1 MDALEEK
8 FSMLPR
14 AGSFYYK
21 NLNQQGMKD
30 ARLLTFIHSL
40 CRAPRQL
47 DNAADLALSGGY
59 LRDNFMVVR
68 FKDRDVLYYGTGAAQ
83 QKRFGYKSK
92 AGQTANRAERLMAYD
107 GLALTNE
114 KAKMLAENTV
124 TDLVDNREATLKFP
138 YKHMSVWSEETM
150 PLYGLKVDR
159 NVCIETI
166 ESKTGVK
173 YYKNKDFF
181 SYYGLVNFIENPH
194 KLFPEGSF
202 MAVSYVRRR
211 RNLLSFTLRLHDV
224 YGPVDRVMHY
234 YRRSQ
239 NIKSLSLAAAQ
250 AAGLAVVRE
259 DCTVV
264 AVYPLH
270 LGYSYMTTSGQYDAP
285 YRHTALHVGAELH
298 DGDVIGAAD
307 LYSMYPTGDEDY
319 RDYPG
324 PDTPYPHVSSIKLDA
339 LLPVAGL
346 SVSGEPSRRI
356 SLWKDVV
363 LVGEDGTEY
372 TRPEGYEPTDREKA
386 GRLFFPDFQGTAKA
400 KKAYWEWCAKSYRIP
415 LVLDDQGRVVLTEN
429 ESFVFDGEPSFENAR
444 LKYTGFAD
452 PDLFALEHMYKLVDG
467 VEYILHNRITDARCV
482 LVCTGEAM
490 PSEMRLNLMEFIERE
505 APTGCIILTSTF
517 KPDGNNANQERD

>member
-21 NLNQQGMKD
+21 NLSPAGMKD
-30 ARLLTFIHSL
+30 ARVLSFIHSL

-47 DNAADLALSGGY
+47 AQASDLTLSGGY
-59 LRDNFMVVR
+59 LRDNFLVVR

-107 GLALTNE
+107 GVALTNE
-114 KAKMLAENTV
+114 DAKMLADNTV
-124 TDLVDNREATLKFP
+124 SDIVVERKAPLKFP
-138 YKHMSVWSEETM
+138 YKHMSLWSEETM
-150 PLYGLKVDR
+150 PLYGLRVDR
-159 NVCIETI
+159 NVCIEVI
-166 ESKTGVK
+166 ESKSGEK

-181 SYYGLVNFIENPH
+181 SYYGLVNFVENPH

-270 LGYSYMTTSGQYDAP
+270 LGYSYMTTAGQYDAP
-285 YRHTALHVGAELH
+285 YRHTALQVGAKLH
-298 DGDVIGAAD
+298 DGDVIGAAE
-307 LYSMYPTGDEDY
+307 LYRIYPDNDESF
-319 RDYPG
+319 RTYPG
-324 PDTPYPHVSSIKLDA
+324 PGTPYPHAVCVNLDP

-346 SVSGEPSRRI
+346 SVSGDPMQNI

-372 TRPEGYEPTDREKA
+372 TRPEGYEPTDREKV
-386 GRLFFPDFQGTAKA
+386 GRLFFPEFAGTNKA
-400 KKAYWEWCAKSYRIP
+400 KMAYWEWCARSYRIP
-415 LVLDDQGRVVLTEN
+415 LNIDAQGRVVLTEH
-429 ESFVFDGEPSFENAR
+429 ESFEFDGEPDFRNAR

-452 PDLFALEHMYKLVDG
+452 PDRFALEHMYKKVNG
-467 VEYILHNRITDARCV
+467 VEYIVNNRITDARCI
-482 LVCTGEAM
+482 LVGISEAM
-490 PSEMRLNLMEFIERE
+490 PSEMKINFMEFLERE
-505 APTGCIILTSTF
+505 APTGCIILTATF
-517 KPDGNNANQERD
+517 KSHGNNAY